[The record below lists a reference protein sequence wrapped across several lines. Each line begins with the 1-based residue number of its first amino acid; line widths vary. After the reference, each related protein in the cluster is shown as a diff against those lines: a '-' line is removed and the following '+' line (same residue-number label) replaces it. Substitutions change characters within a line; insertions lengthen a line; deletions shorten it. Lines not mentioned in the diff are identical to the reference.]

1 MKPLTPCRVFCR
13 HSISPHRSSLFATVT
28 TYTNHPRFR
37 DPSCI
42 RAPSAIAKEV
52 LHSCPIGGR
61 PIRDPAAVILSSEF
75 CWLLPLIQPAISVLK
90 CPDSYLIII
99 F

>member
-1 MKPLTPCRVFCR
+1 MKPLTPCPVFCR
-13 HSISPHRSSLFATVT
+13 LSISPHRSLLFATVT

-52 LHSCPIGGR
+52 LHLC
-61 PIRDPAAVILSSEF
+61 PIRDPAAVIPSSEF
-75 CWLLPLIQPAISVLK
+75 CWLLPLIQPAISILK
-90 CPDSYLIII
+90 CPDLIDYEL
-99 F
+99 